1 MPVPVDAKIFVAG
14 HRGMVGSAIIRLLEA
29 ERFSNIVTRSS
40 KELDLRDPAAV
51 DAFFETEKP
60 DYVFLAAAKVGGILA
75 NSTYPSDFLLDNL
88 RIQNSVIESARV
100 HGAKKL
106 MFLGSSCIYPRD
118 AEQPIAPSALLTGP
132 LEKTNEAYALAKIC
146 GIKLCQAMRKQ
157 HGFDAISAMPTN
169 LYGPGDNYRPE
180 NSHVLPALVRKF
192 VEAEESGASSVSVW
206 GTGGARRDFLHVD
219 DLARACLL
227 LMDVYSGEDPV
238 NVGSRSDVTIAELV
252 EVVRGAAGYEGAVV
266 WDSSKPDG
274 TPKKLM
280 DTSFVRSLGWR
291 ETVAI
296 GDGVREV
303 VAGFRRRDGARRET

>member
-169 LYGPGDNYRPE
+169 LYGPGDNYHPE